1 MGALVVAAAA
11 AALLF
16 GLFIGWFLLRGW
28 RPASAHRRS
37 SGSAGDPWRS
47 LIHDRVPLT
56 RSLTELEWDRLLDLA
71 HAFVREKH
79 FEGVDGLVVTDA
91 MQVIVAALA
100 CLLIL
105 HLDVGECYPGVRSII
120 LYPGMFV
127 PRLPILNRH
136 DPLPEPEPTLGQSLR
151 GAVVLSWERVAHDAA
166 HIGEGGN
173 VVLHEFAH
181 QLDQED
187 GYVDGVP
194 LLEAPSSTRVWARVL
209 RERFEELQ
217 RAAEAGT
224 SDVLSAYGAT
234 NRAEFFAVATEA
246 FFERPA
252 DMRSRYPDLYEELK
266 GFFRQDPAERS
277 PITP

>member
-16 GLFIGWFLLRGW
+16 GLFIGWFVLQGW
-28 RPASAHRRS
+28 RPTSARRRS
-37 SGSAGDPWRS
+37 SSTVPDPWRS

-56 RSLTELEWDRLLDLA
+56 RSLTESEWARLLDLA
-71 HAFVREKH
+71 RAFVREKY
-79 FEGVDGLVVTDA
+79 FEGVDGLVVTEA

-105 HLDVGECYPGVRSII
+105 HLDIGQCYPRVRSII
-120 LYPGMFV
+120 LYPGTFV
-127 PRLPILNRH
+127 PRLPILTRH
-136 DPLPEPEPTLGQSLR
+136 DPIPEPEPTLGQSLR
-151 GAVVLSWERVAHDAA
+151 GVVVLSWERVAHDAA
-166 HIGEGGN
+166 HTGESGN

-217 RAAEAGT
+217 RAAAAGT

-234 NRAEFFAVATEA
+234 NKAEFFAVATEA
-246 FFERPA
+246 FFERPVE
-252 DMRSRYPDLYEELK
+252 MRSRYPDLYEELK
-266 GFFRQDPAERS
+266 GFFRQDPAER
-277 PITP
+277 PPATP

>member
-11 AALLF
+11 AALLL
-16 GLFIGWFLLRGW
+16 GLLIGWFLLQGW
-28 RPASAHRRS
+28 RPASARRES
-37 SGSAGDPWRS
+37 SSPVPDPWRS

-56 RSLTELEWDRLLDLA
+56 RSLTESEWTRLLDLV
-71 HAFVREKH
+71 HRFVREKH
-79 FEGVDGLVVTDA
+79 FEGIDGLVVTEA

-105 HLDVGECYPGVRSII
+105 HLDVVECFPRVRSIV
-120 LYPGMFV
+120 LYPGTFV
-127 PRLPILNRH
+127 PRLPILTRY
-136 DPLPEPEPTLGQSLR
+136 DPLPEPEPSLGQSVR
-151 GAVVLSWERVAHDAA
+151 GAIVLSWERVVHDAA
-166 HIGEGGN
+166 HSGAGGN

-209 RERFEELQ
+209 RERFEELR
-217 RAAEAGT
+217 RATEEGT
-224 SDVLSAYGAT
+224 ADVLSAYGAT
-234 NRAEFFAVATEA
+234 NKAEFFAVATEA
-246 FFERPA
+246 FFERPIE
-252 DMRSRYPDLYEELK
+252 MRNRYPDLYEELR

-277 PITP
+277 PASP